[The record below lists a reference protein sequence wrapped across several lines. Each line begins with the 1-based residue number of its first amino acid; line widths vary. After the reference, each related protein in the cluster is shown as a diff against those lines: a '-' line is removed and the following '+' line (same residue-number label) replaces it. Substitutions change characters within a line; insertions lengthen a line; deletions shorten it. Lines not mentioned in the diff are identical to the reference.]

1 MPYDTWSVFS
11 LVLAIVS
18 TLLDNCLLLVQVLC
32 SLSFPFSLTTSL
44 SFFFPSCLFHTPPLF
59 FDKISCS
66 GLALSSPWRMTLNSW
81 AFYLHLLCIGVSSVH
96 CHVVSAWQNQLPC
109 GFCSVGCRT
118 QGFLYVGQA
127 YSQPSHLPSWILIF
141 WGYETSHI
149 FLFSETCW
157 ACFCTLST
165 SKNICWMNQCI
176 TTVKSSCRFSGRLP
190 VTQPDYLLWVG
201 IWKPRINSMEIIFK
215 DLNKAICWRTMKL
228 LS

>member
-141 WGYETSHI
+141 LRVWNKSYFSVFWDLLSL
-149 FLFSETCW
+149 FLH
-157 ACFCTLST
+157 
-165 SKNICWMNQCI
+165 
-176 TTVKSSCRFSGRLP
+176 TVNLKK
-190 VTQPDYLLWVG
+190 YLLNESMYY
-201 IWKPRINSMEIIFK
+201 NSQKQLSFLRTPSCNPAWLFALGGNLETK
-215 DLNKAICWRTMKL
+215 NKLNGNYF
-228 LS
+228 